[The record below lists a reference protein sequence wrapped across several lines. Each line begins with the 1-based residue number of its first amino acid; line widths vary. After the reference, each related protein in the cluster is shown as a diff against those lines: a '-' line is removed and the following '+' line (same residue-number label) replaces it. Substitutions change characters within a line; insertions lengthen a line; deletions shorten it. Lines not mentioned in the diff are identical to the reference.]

1 MTRVS
6 VELVPRNADSLM
18 ADVQTV
24 RDILP
29 QVSMLNVP
37 DLIRFDL
44 RSHDA
49 ASLIVKQTPFEV
61 IAHVRATDIAP
72 DAPLPGAD
80 RPELTSI
87 LVVAGDP
94 PPAGSDR
101 VVYPNTSAQ
110 IIERYR
116 REAPHLKVYA
126 VFDPYRRAP
135 YHELEEIARKR
146 DAGACGFF
154 TQPLFDIPM
163 LECCMDWL
171 RDDTVFW
178 GISPV
183 LGDKSRRYWERMNH
197 VIFPRDY
204 DGTLDGNIAFARR
217 MLGVVKQKNDNAYL
231 MPLKVDLA
239 SYLGALGDIITE

>member
-1 MTRVS
+1 MRVS
-6 VELVPRNADSLM
+6 VELVPRSPQALL

-24 RDILP
+24 REVLP
-29 QVSMLNVP
+29 QVSTLNIP
-37 DLIRFDL
+37 DLMRFDL
-44 RSHDA
+44 RSCDA
-49 ASLIVKQTPFEV
+49 ASLLVKQTPFDV
-61 IAHVRATDIAP
+61 IPHVRAVDIAP
-72 DAPLPGAD
+72 GAPLPGAD

-94 PPAGSDR
+94 PPAGSSLT
-101 VVYPNTSAQ
+101 VYPNTSAQ

-135 YHELEEIARKR
+135 YHELEEVARKR

-154 TQPLFDIPM
+154 TQPLFDVPM

-183 LGDKSRRYWERMNH
+183 LGEKSRRYWERINH
-197 VIFPRDY
+197 VVFPGDY
-204 DGTLDGNIAFARR
+204 DGTLEGNIALARR
-217 MLGVVKQKNDNAYL
+217 LLTTIRMKNDNAYL

-239 SYLGALGDIITE
+239 SYLGALADIITG

>member
-6 VELVPRNADSLM
+6 VELVPRTPESLM

-49 ASLIVKQTPFEV
+49 ASLIVNQTPFEV

-204 DGTLDGNIAFARR
+204 DGTLEGNIAFARR

>member
-6 VELVPRNADSLM
+6 VELVPRTPESLM

-29 QVSMLNVP
+29 QVSILNVP

-61 IAHVRATDIAP
+61 IAHVRAADIAP
-72 DAPLPGAD
+72 GAPLPGAD

-204 DGTLDGNIAFARR
+204 DGTLEGNIAFARR
-217 MLGVVKQKNDNAYL
+217 MLGVVNQKNDNAYL

>member
-6 VELVPRNADSLM
+6 VELVPRSPEALLT
-18 ADVQTV
+18 DVQTV
-24 RDILP
+24 RDVLP
-29 QVSMLNVP
+29 QVRTLNVP
-37 DLIRFDL
+37 DLMRFDL
-44 RSHDA
+44 RSYDA
-49 ASLIVKQTPFEV
+49 ASLVTKQAPFEV
-61 IAHVRATDIAP
+61 IPHIRAVDIAP
-72 DAPLPGAD
+72 GAPLPGAD

-94 PPAGSDR
+94 PPAGSDW
-101 VVYPNTSAQ
+101 
-110 IIERYR
+110 
-116 REAPHLKVYA
+116 KVYA

-135 YHELEEIARKR
+135 YQELEDIARKR

-163 LECCMDWL
+163 LEYCMDWL

-183 LGDKSRRYWERMNH
+183 LGDKSRRYWERVNH
-197 VIFPRDY
+197 VVFPRDY
-204 DGTLDGNIAFARR
+204 DGTLEGNIVFARR
-217 MLGVVKQKNDNAYL
+217 MLTIIREKNDNAYL

-239 SYLGALGDIITE
+239 SYLGALDDIITG

>member
-6 VELVPRNADSLM
+6 VELVPRSPEALLT
-18 ADVQTV
+18 DVQTV
-24 RDILP
+24 RDVLP
-29 QVSMLNVP
+29 QVSTLNVP
-37 DLIRFDL
+37 DLMRFDL
-44 RSHDA
+44 RSYDA
-49 ASLIVKQTPFEV
+49 ASLITKQAPFEV
-61 IAHVRATDIAP
+61 IPHIRAVDIAP
-72 DAPLPGAD
+72 GAPLPGAD

-94 PPAGSDR
+94 PPAGSDWKI
-101 VVYPNTSAQ
+101 YPNTSAQ

-135 YHELEEIARKR
+135 YQELEDIARKR

-163 LECCMDWL
+163 LEYCMDWL

-183 LGDKSRRYWERMNH
+183 LGDKSRRYWERVNH
-197 VIFPRDY
+197 VVFPRDY
-204 DGTLDGNIAFARR
+204 DGTLEGNIAFARR
-217 MLGVVKQKNDNAYL
+217 MLDVIRRKNDNAYL

-239 SYLGALGDIITE
+239 SYLGALDDIITG